1 MSDQETPQTT
11 ENQPSAT
18 ADTDPAPSGTPEPVL
33 GAGSEHFRRLAEV
46 EKQKREI
53 QEREKS
59 ALTKVQQY
67 EELVRLAMDDPE
79 RFNAVMGRTKPAQS
93 GKRQEDPAAIALK
106 EVETLKKALEQREAE
121 EARKIQESQ
130 LLDAKSKITQYVS
143 TQKEKYPL
151 VVALGFEEAVAD
163 MVHQAF
169 LNGQVLSE
177 DQAAGEIEKR
187 LASRKDQLA
196 LIFQAAQQ
204 QAKQEAAS
212 EKSQK
217 VPTLTRSLQSESPTK
232 SDPHKL
238 YGSREDRLEAMVRDL
253 RSKLTT

>member
-1 MSDQETPQTT
+1 MSDQQPTETV
-11 ENQPSAT
+11 ENTSSEATT
-18 ADTDPAPSGTPEPVL
+18 ADAAPDTTPEPAY
-33 GAGSEHFRRLAEV
+33 GAGSDHFRRLAEV

-53 QEREKS
+53 QERERS

-79 RFNAVMGRTKPAQS
+79 RFNAVMGKTKPAQAN
-93 GKRQEDPAAIALK
+93 KQQEDAAAVALK
-106 EVETLKKALEQREAE
+106 EVETLKRAIQQREAE
-121 EARKIQESQ
+121 EARRAQEAQTSE
-130 LLDAKSKITQYVS
+130 AKSKISEYVS

-163 MVHQAF
+163 MVHNAF

-177 DQAAGEIEKR
+177 DQAASEIEKR

-204 QAKQEAAS
+204 QAKQDAAP
-212 EKSQK
+212 EKTQR
-217 VPTLTRSLQSESPTK
+217 VPTLTRTIQSESPTK

-238 YGSREDRLEAMVRDL
+238 YSSREDRLSAMVKDL
-253 RSKLTT
+253 RAKLTT